1 MGRCMPACATGSRT
15 TISIRLAPSSRRRSP
30 RICRVSKLPYDAFNC
45 GLKKTRSAAAASRA
59 AQLAYSEMDAPRRGA
74 WAAISYSVSVE
85 LAAAEEW
92 EERISA
98 AQVVVEDAGFTEVVR
113 YGDRHRS
120 LALMLAHPH

>member
-1 MGRCMPACATGSRT
+1 
-15 TISIRLAPSSRRRSP
+15 
-30 RICRVSKLPYDAFNC
+30 
-45 GLKKTRSAAAASRA
+45 
-59 AQLAYSEMDAPRRGA
+59 
-74 WAAISYSVSVE
+74 VE

-120 LALMLAHPH
+120 LALMLAHPHQRCEEQPGDPVN